1 METEISYAGG
11 YFLCGLL
18 LWEEFLPSTTWESRE
33 LLWWIGVVCANGVVS
48 HLITYSSTVQSLRS
62 YGG

>member
-1 METEISYAGG
+1 METEISYVGG

-18 LWEEFLPSTTWESRE
+18 LWEEFLPSTTWESKE